1 MFLHEDRKKFQQ
13 AVSLTSFRSDRMGK
27 IIEKDYYVTMI
38 LRLLAD
44 EMPFVV
50 FKGGTSL
57 SKCHQAILRFSEDI
71 DIAVDH
77 DLSQGKKKK
86 LKYEI
91 ADIAQRLGLKI
102 VNIGETR
109 SRRDYNRYIIAYDS
123 ILPQINEA
131 IQPVILLETSFTAR
145 SFPTVTLPVSS
156 FIGQTLEREASGLL
170 KEYSLNPFSM
180 KVQGLDRTLTDKVFA
195 VCDYYLQNRIKKHSR
210 HIYDIYKLLPLV
222 KQDDA
227 FRALVRE
234 VRAVRKE
241 SVICPSAADGVNIPE
256 LLAEMI
262 QKEAHREDYRNL
274 TEKLLEEK
282 VDYDTAVTA
291 LKRIAA
297 GGMFA

>member
-262 QKEAHREDYRNL
+262 QKEAYREDYRNL
-274 TEKLLEEK
+274 TEKLLEEE

-291 LKRIAA
+291 LERIAA
-297 GGMFA
+297 SGMFA

>member
-1 MFLHEDRKKFQQ
+1 MFLHEDRKRFQQ

-262 QKEAHREDYRNL
+262 QKEAYREDYRNL
-274 TEKLLEEK
+274 TEKLLEEE

-291 LKRIAA
+291 LERIAA

>member
-1 MFLHEDRKKFQQ
+1 M
-13 AVSLTSFRSDRMGK
+13 
-27 IIEKDYYVTMI
+27 
-38 LRLLAD
+38 
-44 EMPFVV
+44 
-50 FKGGTSL
+50 
-57 SKCHQAILRFSEDI
+57 
-71 DIAVDH
+71 
-77 DLSQGKKKK
+77 
-86 LKYEI
+86 
-91 ADIAQRLGLKI
+91 
-102 VNIGETR
+102 
-109 SRRDYNRYIIAYDS
+109 
-123 ILPQINEA
+123 
-131 IQPVILLETSFTAR
+131 
-145 SFPTVTLPVSS
+145 PVSS

-170 KEYSLNPFSM
+170 KEYSLNPFNM

-274 TEKLLEEK
+274 TEKLLEEE
-282 VDYDTAVTA
+282 VDCDTAVTA
-291 LKRIAA
+291 LERIAA

>member
-123 ILPQINEA
+123 ILPRINEA

-156 FIGQTLEREASGLL
+156 FNGQTLEREASGLL

-262 QKEAHREDYRNL
+262 QKEAYREDYRNL
-274 TEKLLEEK
+274 TEKLLEEE

-291 LKRIAA
+291 LERIAA